1 MFEELMEKDVNPL
14 LTNLVKQFIHK
25 TKRNLIVKA
34 NSRTKVWFFDAMYP
48 TGSEVGWVAHNGGE
62 EPYEVS
68 SRLIINNR
76 YKGWRREHH
85 QQSTKDPKKALNI
98 MVNTLLPFSPHEIS
112 KRTYER
118 PSALIDEWVKESRHA
133 HHNIF
138 AGVDSSI
145 LLEEVRHM
153 QAMGYAFKTAKFQK
167 MAEEGLEAHREY
179 ETRRNTKFLR
189 HHIYIRPDKV
199 VQVHTRDNGNEPTN
213 VELYPTEEHLPEH
226 IKTQIGMLRIV
237 GIDDE
242 KGVPEVGVCVSEN
255 EFWVLE
261 KIDTS
266 GV

>member
-1 MFEELMEKDVNPL
+1 MFEELMEQDVNPL
-14 LTNLVKQFIHK
+14 LTDLVKQFMRK

-34 NSRTKVWFFDAMYP
+34 KSRTKVGFIDAMYP
-48 TGSEVGWVAHNGGE
+48 TGPEVGWVAHHGGE
-62 EPYEVS
+62 EPYEVC

-76 YKGWRREHH
+76 YKAWRKEHH

-98 MVNTLLPFSPHEIS
+98 MGNALLPFSPYEIAN
-112 KRTYER
+112 RTSER
-118 PSALIDEWVKESRHA
+118 PSALIEEWVGSSRDA
-133 HHNIF
+133 HHSVF
-138 AGVDSSI
+138 AGVSSSI

-189 HHIYIRPDKV
+189 HHVYIRPDKV
-199 VQVHTRDNGNEPTN
+199 VQVHTRDNGNESTN
-213 VELYPTEEHLPEH
+213 VEMYPTEEHLPEH
-226 IKTQIGMLRIV
+226 IKIQIGMLRIV
-237 GIDDE
+237 GVNDE

-261 KIDTS
+261 KIDTFKI
-266 GV
+266 